1 MSSEICIT
9 ANVSEALILKNS
21 ANNSSKMELEF
32 RYSKSFQVTGTIF
45 LIHSSTILSDCQFFS
60 SKIKFENVHVAPQQ
74 DKQSVF
80 VPCVKRGQTDL
91 FSYEIWT

>member
-32 RYSKSFQVTGTIF
+32 RYNKSFQVTGTIYF
-45 LIHSSTILSDCQFFS
+45 VIHSSTIRSDCQFFLA
-60 SKIKFENVHVAPQQ
+60 K
-74 DKQSVF
+74 
-80 VPCVKRGQTDL
+80 
-91 FSYEIWT
+91 